1 MKRFFSLV
9 LILTITFIIAGCR
22 NPSLRTYTVTFNTQ
36 GIGMAPTALTV
47 AEGSKLITAQTPAPT
62 AIPADKRFEGWFKDA
77 VCTQPWNHNSDT
89 VTADITLYAKWN
101 DILMVTFNVQGIG
114 AAPAALRVAKGSKL
128 TVAQTPLP
136 TDIPANKGFGG
147 WFKDTAGTQA
157 WNHNSD
163 TVTADITLYA
173 KWRNASPLTLIDPST
188 PLYTVTFNTQGIG
201 TAPEA
206 FTVAAGSKLTAAQ
219 IPAPT
224 AIPADKS
231 FVGWFKDTAGMQAW
245 NHNSDTVTKDITLYA
260 KWRNASPLTPI
271 DPSTPLYTVTFNTQG
286 IGTAPEA
293 LTVAE
298 GSKLTAAQTPT
309 PTDIPAN
316 KGFGGWFKDIAGT
329 QPWNHNS
336 DTVTKDITLYAKWRN
351 ASPLTPIDP
360 STPLYTVTFNTQG
373 IGTAPEALTVAEG
386 SKLTA
391 AQIPAPT
398 AIPADKSFV
407 GWFKNP
413 ADTQPWNHTTDTVTK
428 DITLYAKWTDVYVT
442 VTFDVRG
449 IGSLPAGKKTL
460 SILKGHKIP
469 EADMPI
475 PENIPSG
482 KMFDGWYKENTY
494 DNKWQND
501 TDTVTENTTLY
512 AKWTPNST
520 VDVRDLWQSKTTPYL
535 NDYYR
540 IPAFAVTNDGTLLA
554 VTDLR
559 YTDNTDLGFNHG
571 IDLLIKRSEDN
582 GKTWSDDTN
591 ITKIPAGDK
600 NGYGDA
606 AIVADRESNDV
617 LILCVHGNVFYPNG
631 THSNH
636 LKVIQ
641 FVSNDGGKTFPDSG
655 KKDISD
661 TIFGF
666 NSTWKSLFF
675 GSGRIMQSRYIKA
688 GSHYR
693 IYSALLS
700 LDYGNAVVYS
710 DDFGST
716 WKLLGDASTSPIP
729 DGNEAKVEELPDGS
743 VLLSSRKNN
752 GRFVSIFTYTNPNT
766 GAGNWSTKETLDL
779 GGGSGTN
786 GEILIVKACKADT
799 KVPVYLA
806 FQSLPDGPGRKNVT
820 IHWRKLTNGTI
831 SVNDFISASAWSSH
845 SYLVQDGD
853 SAYSTMDVQRD
864 GGIGFLYERNTR
876 GHDYDIAY
884 KNLPIDVITN
894 GAYEAIFLGT
904 GSVQCPYTDLEGKP
918 VEASVKAY
926 YQKEKLHWKE

>member
-1 MKRFFSLV
+1 MKRFFSFV
-9 LILTITFIIAGCR
+9 LILTTAFIIAGCR

-36 GIGMAPTALTV
+36 GIGTAPAALRV
-47 AEGSKLITAQTPAPT
+47 AEGSKLTAAQTPAPT
-62 AIPADKRFEGWFKDA
+62 TIPSNKSFGGWFKNA
-77 VCTQPWNHNSDT
+77 AGTQPWNHNSDT

-101 DILMVTFNVQGIG
+101 DILTVTFNTQGIG
-114 AAPAALRVAKGSKL
+114 TAPAALRVAKGSKL
-128 TVAQTPLP
+128 TAAQAPIP

-147 WFKDTAGTQA
+147 WFK
-157 WNHNSD
+157 N
-163 TVTADITLYA
+163 
-173 KWRNASPLTLIDPST
+173 P
-188 PLYTVTFNTQGIG
+188 
-201 TAPEA
+201 
-206 FTVAAGSKLTAAQ
+206 
-219 IPAPT
+219 
-224 AIPADKS
+224 
-231 FVGWFKDTAGMQAW
+231 
-245 NHNSDTVTKDITLYA
+245 
-260 KWRNASPLTPI
+260 
-271 DPSTPLYTVTFNTQG
+271 
-286 IGTAPEA
+286 
-293 LTVAE
+293 
-298 GSKLTAAQTPT
+298 
-309 PTDIPAN
+309 
-316 KGFGGWFKDIAGT
+316 AGT

-351 ASPLTPIDP
+351 ASPLTPIVPSTPLYKVTFNTQGIGTAPAALRVAEGSKLTTAQTPAPTAIPSNKSFGGWFKDATGAQPWNHATDTVTKDITLYAKWRNASPLTPLVP

-373 IGTAPEALTVAEG
+373 IGTAPAALTVAEG

-391 AQIPAPT
+391 AQTPAPT

-413 ADTQPWNHTTDTVTK
+413 ADTQPWNHATDTVTE
-428 DITLYAKWTDVYVT
+428 DITLYAKWTDVYT
-442 VTFDVRG
+442 VTFDVQG
-449 IGSLPAGKKTL
+449 IGSLPVGKKTL

-469 EADMPI
+469 TADMPH

-512 AKWTPNST
+512 AKWTPNTT
-520 VDVRDLWQSKTTPYL
+520 VDVQDLWQSKTAPYP

-559 YTDNTDLGFNHG
+559 YTANTDLGHNHG
-571 IDLLIKRSEDN
+571 IDLLIKHSEDN

-591 ITKIPAGDK
+591 ITKIPAGDH

-636 LKVIQ
+636 LKAIQ
-641 FVSNDGGKTFPDSG
+641 FVSHDGGKTFP
-655 KKDISD
+655 KKTDISD
-661 TIFGF
+661 KIFGF

-675 GSGRIMQSRYIKA
+675 GSGRIMQSRSIKA

-700 LDYGNAVVYS
+700 LGYGNAVVYS
-710 DDFGST
+710 DDFGSS
-716 WKLLGDASTSPIP
+716 WKLLGNAASSPISNG
-729 DGNEAKVEELPDGS
+729 DEAKVEELPDGS
-743 VLLSSRKNN
+743 VLLSSRKDN
-752 GRFVSIFTYTNPNT
+752 GRFVSIFTYTNPDT
-766 GAGNWSTKETLDL
+766 GAGSWSTKETLNL
-779 GGGSGTN
+779 GGGRGTN
-786 GEILIVKACKADT
+786 GEILILKARKTDT
-799 KVPVYLA
+799 KKPVYLA
-806 FQSLPDGPGRKNVT
+806 FQSLPGVWNRKNVT
-820 IHWRKLTNGTI
+820 IYWRELTNGTI
-831 SVNDFISASAWSSH
+831 SVNDFVSASAWNSH

-876 GHDYDIAY
+876 GLDYDIAY
-884 KNLPIDVITN
+884 KNLPINVITN

-918 VEASVKAY
+918 VAESVKNY